1 MKLNDRVKVKGTK
14 IAGNV
19 TEIKPNVVK
28 FTDNEG
34 ATHEVNPNQ
43 LRVIAQLEYS
53 SDKAKN

>member
-14 IAGNV
+14 IVGNV
-19 TEIKPNVVK
+19 SEIKPNVVK

-34 ATHEVNPNQ
+34 TTHEVNPNQ